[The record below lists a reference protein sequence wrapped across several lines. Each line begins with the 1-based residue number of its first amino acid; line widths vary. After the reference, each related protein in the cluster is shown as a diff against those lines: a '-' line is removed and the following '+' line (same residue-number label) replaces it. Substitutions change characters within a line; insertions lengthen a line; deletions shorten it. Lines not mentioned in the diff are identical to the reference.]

1 MMLKPTLIKYQK
13 LKKLKRKQLKRLK
26 RRNRKKRRKKKQLL
40 QIIIQIVIAATILQV
55 IVLLQVHH
63 LKVEVRALGVSLLYA
78 GLNLKDKMLLLMP
91 LK

>member
-1 MMLKPTLIKYQK
+1 MLKPTLIKYQR
-13 LKKLKRKQLKRLK
+13 LKKQKRKQLKKL
-26 RRNRKKRRKKKQLL
+26 KRRKKKQLQ

-55 IVLLQVHH
+55 TVLLQVHH
-63 LKVEVRALGVSLLYA
+63 LKVEVRVLGVSLPYA